1 MSIKKNVLFLGEE
14 YGDGQGTYIYPNG
27 IMYV

>member
-1 MSIKKNVLFLGEE
+1 MSIKQNVLFLGEE